1 MSKSCK
7 YKTYQEGYIDGFN
20 RCIEMI
26 EKLRLSLVYSD
37 TIEKMKER

>member
-1 MSKSCK
+1 MPKSCK

-26 EKLRLSLVYSD
+26 EKLQLSLVY
-37 TIEKMKER
+37 KGKENGKRR